1 MTAPTVSGSYAS
13 TSPWDWNTTFASMS
27 TRRAYAAWA
36 LDLPSAASL
45 VSAELVIYRTSGGGS
60 PDLRVTVAPVTDPPA
75 SPDLLWESMQSIG
88 TVTDSQTPRDVT
100 ARVAAVLDHPEWVPG
115 HLFAVMVDKVFFTGS
130 NFAAS
135 LTVTFIDPAQATG
148 TLTYTLDASASGSTP
163 ARATG
168 EATYTMSGTATGYR
182 QPTEDRAATASLV
195 YELDIA
201 ATSARPSRASGSLT
215 YTLSIDAAS
224 IAALPPPPPPWRDAI
239 HTAAYRD
246 AIAARTV
253 TIDARVDILDPSGAV
268 IARLGGPDATH
279 GGIVGGTVTVLE
291 GRDIWWDCDL
301 DIDQAELTPTEVG
314 DLLHPLSHN
323 RIRPWWR
330 IETAPGRWVE
340 VPVGTYYA
348 DWPSVAYDGG
358 ASVSMQVRGQ
368 DVSWLIARA
377 QMQGS
382 VSVGG
387 ATVDEAVRAVLTA
400 SASWAPLAL
409 TATDRRLPAGYEAG
423 EPGANPWTEARAL
436 ASSVGMELRVTRE
449 GIIELG
455 ERPSPT
461 APAVASF
468 VEGEG
473 CMAIS
478 AAASVPT
485 GSIANRMRVDAN
497 PRRDPDD
504 TEDIEPFSVT
514 VTDDDP
520 TSPLWIGHG
529 YIYDASVSTD
539 AVTTVAQARA
549 MAEGLLRA
557 RQALTESG
565 ELVIFPA
572 PHLEVGDVVDVS
584 IPSVAMVGAR
594 QVRGWSLAL
603 GDLGG
608 QRLTVSGRR
617 QW

>member
-1 MTAPTVSGSYAS
+1 M
-13 TSPWDWNTTFASMS
+13 
-27 TRRAYAAWA
+27 
-36 LDLPSAASL
+36 
-45 VSAELVIYRTSGGGS
+45 
-60 PDLRVTVAPVTDPPA
+60 
-75 SPDLLWESMQSIG
+75 
-88 TVTDSQTPRDVT
+88 
-100 ARVAAVLDHPEWVPG
+100 
-115 HLFAVMVDKVFFTGS
+115 
-130 NFAAS
+130 
-135 LTVTFIDPAQATG
+135 
-148 TLTYTLDASASGSTP
+148 
-163 ARATG
+163 
-168 EATYTMSGTATGYR
+168 
-182 QPTEDRAATASLV
+182 
-195 YELDIA
+195 
-201 ATSARPSRASGSLT
+201 
-215 YTLSIDAAS
+215 
-224 IAALPPPPPPWRDAI
+224 
-239 HTAAYRD
+239 
-246 AIAARTV
+246 
-253 TIDARVDILDPSGAV
+253 DILDPSGAV

-291 GRDIWWDCDL
+291 GRDVWWDCDL
-301 DIDQAELTPTEVG
+301 DINQAELTPTEVG

-348 DWPSVAYDGG
+348 DWPSVSYDGG

-400 SASWAPLAL
+400 SAGWAPLAL

-423 EPGANPWTEARAL
+423 EPGANPWQEALAL

-449 GIIELG
+449 GVIELG

-485 GSIANRMRVDAN
+485 GSIANRLRVDAN

-539 AVTTVAQARA
+539 AVTTVAQARE

-572 PHLEVGDVVDVS
+572 PHLEVGDVIDVS